1 MNTTHEDHRKR
12 QAFDA
17 FFTVMLAS
25 LKPHVLAEEN
35 GDLKPPVVREYV
47 SEPLIEFVSW
57 S

>member
-12 QAFDA
+12 RAFDA

-25 LKPHVLAEEN
+25 LKPHILAEEN